1 MGKGRTNTQKE
12 NTEEGREERR
22 EREGERRVK
31 LKYSK
36 VRLGSEILVVTVGN
50 KKQVQS
56 NYSLYQS
63 MQFLKKKKAFK
74 KGNKIHIFFRN
85 V

>member
-50 KKQVQS
+50 KTQVQRNS
-56 NYSLYQS
+56 SLDQS
-63 MQFLKKKKAFK
+63 MQLRKKKKAFK